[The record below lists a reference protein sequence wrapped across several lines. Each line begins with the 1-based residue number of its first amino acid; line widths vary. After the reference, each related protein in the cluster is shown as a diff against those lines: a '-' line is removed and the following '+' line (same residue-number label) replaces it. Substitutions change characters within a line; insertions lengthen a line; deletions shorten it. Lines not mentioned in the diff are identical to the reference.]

1 MLVERVSRG
10 DVEAL
15 SLLYDRHARAVYA
28 FAAHAIGRSDAEEVV
43 QDCFVRLWRRAG
55 QFDARR
61 GSFTAWFMAIAQ
73 NRVVD
78 ELRRR
83 GKGRIAAEQIESVLM
98 EAVDPAADPEEEA
111 WQRTQSDR
119 LVQALRELP
128 AEQRRVLVLAYFG
141 GLSQSEIAVGLG
153 LPLGTVKKR
162 IRLGLQKLRTAFA
175 EGAEE
180 QRNEA
185 RES

>member
-1 MLVERVSRG
+1 MSRG

-28 FAAHAIGRSDAEEVV
+28 FAAHAIGRSEAEEVV